1 MDDAALHDE
10 VIELTQALLR
20 VDTTNGNETEAAELL
35 KRRLDDAG
43 VDCSLPA
50 RDPRRSNLVA
60 RIPGS
65 GDGPSLAFVGHLD
78 VVPADARDWTHP
90 PFGGVL
96 DDDGYLYGRGAL
108 DMKSEVAARTV
119 ALLALA
125 REGFR
130 PRGDLVL
137 VLVADEEDGSADV
150 GMKWLVEAHPEIRTD
165 FSLNE
170 GGGAH
175 YRLQDGRLV
184 AEISVGEKGTCPVL
198 VSAVG
203 EAGHASMPS
212 VGRNAVPML
221 GELLRRVGLGMP
233 TPQRHEVVEQ
243 MLDALL
249 GPGAAAGGDLPAA
262 IERARRLSPMLE
274 HSLPAVCGTTMAP
287 TKLTGSPAR
296 NVMPARA
303 GMELDCRVLPGTG
316 QAEVERAVRDRL
328 GDDVPYE
335 LSFPE
340 PMVAGSYS
348 APSGPLWD
356 ACTAWLAAT
365 DSDSSLLPTM
375 CTGFTDSVYLRDA
388 FGTVAYG
395 FSPTR
400 ATPAE
405 VVEAGIHNRDERVHV
420 DDLLLGVQFHLDI
433 ARRLLG

>member
-43 VDCSLPA
+43 VACTLAA

-65 GDGPSLAFVGHLD
+65 GDGPSLGFVGHLD

-96 DDDGYLYGRGAL
+96 DDGYLYGRGAL

-137 VLVADEEDGSADV
+137 VMVADEEDGSADV

-170 GGGAH
+170 GGGTH
-175 YRLQDGRLV
+175 YRLEDGRLV

-198 VSAVG
+198 VSALG

-221 GELLRRVGLGMP
+221 GELLRRIGLGMP

-249 GPGAAAGGDLPAA
+249 GRGATADGDLPAA
-262 IERARRLSPMLE
+262 IERGRRLSPMLE

-287 TKLTGSPAR
+287 TKLTGSSAR

-303 GMELDCRVLPGTG
+303 AMELDCRVLPGTA
-316 QAEVERAVRDRL
+316 QAEVEQAVRTRL
-328 GDDVPYE
+328 GDGVPYE

-356 ACTAWLAAT
+356 ACTAWAAA
-365 DSDSSLLPTM
+365 DSDVSLLPTM

-420 DDLLLGVQFHLDI
+420 DDLLLGVRFHLDV

>member
-1 MDDAALHDE
+1 
-10 VIELTQALLR
+10 
-20 VDTTNGNETEAAELL
+20 
-35 KRRLDDAG
+35 
-43 VDCSLPA
+43 
-50 RDPRRSNLVA
+50 VA
-60 RIPGS
+60 RIPGT
-65 GDGPSLAFVGHLD
+65 GGGPSLAFVGHLD

-96 DDDGYLYGRGAL
+96 DDHGYLYGRGAL

-130 PRGDLVL
+130 PRGDLLL
-137 VLVADEEDGSADV
+137 VMVADEEDGSADV
-150 GMKWLVEAHPEIRTD
+150 GMKWLVEAHPEIKAD

-175 YRLQDGRLV
+175 YRLADGRLV
-184 AEISVGEKGTCPVL
+184 AEISVGEKGTCPVEVAAL
-198 VSAVG
+198 G

-212 VGRNAVPML
+212 VGRNAVPL
-221 GELLRRVGLGMP
+221 LAELLRRVGLGMP
-233 TPQRHEVVEQ
+233 TPQRHEVVDQ
-243 MLDALL
+243 MLVALL
-249 GPGAAAGGDLPAA
+249 GSAAPDDGDLLTD
-262 IERARRLSPMLE
+262 IERAGKLSPMLE

-287 TKLTGSPAR
+287 TQLAGSSAR

-303 GMELDCRVLPGTG
+303 GMTLDCRVLPGTS
-316 QAEVERAVRDRL
+316 QAAVERAVRDRL
-328 GDDVPYE
+328 GNDVAYE
-335 LSFPE
+335 LTFPE

-348 APSGPLWD
+348 TPSGPLWD
-356 ACTAWLAAT
+356 ACTAWASAT
-365 DSDSSLLPTM
+365 GSEVQLLPTM
-375 CTGFTDSVYLRDA
+375 CTGFTDSGYLRNA

-405 VVEAGIHNRDERVHV
+405 VVEAGIHNRDERIHV
-420 DDLLLGVQFHLDI
+420 DDLLLGVQFHLDV